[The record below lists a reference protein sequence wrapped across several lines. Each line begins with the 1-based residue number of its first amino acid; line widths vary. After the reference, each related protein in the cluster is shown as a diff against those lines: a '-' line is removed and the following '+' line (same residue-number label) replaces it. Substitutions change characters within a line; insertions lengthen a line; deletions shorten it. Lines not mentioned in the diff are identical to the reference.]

1 MLLVWLCRYATMHG
15 QQNIKFPTVTFVHTK
30 FSNLKFCIKSRRGIC
45 DCLLGLKI
53 FQISARL
60 LFSTYL
66 LMWLTGS
73 HACVVTALMWV
84 TGLWRPIDCSF
95 ERQLRQRCGKRYA
108 GARDM
113 TALSNLA
120 SICVALGLNA
130 VPILNVGWRVWFIL
144 CSLQQRFPNC
154 GPRTTGGPRVLPLWS
169 S

>member
-1 MLLVWLCRYATMHG
+1 MLLVWLYRCTTMHG
-15 QQNIKFPTVTFVHTK
+15 KQNINFPTVTFVHTK

-45 DCLLGLKI
+45 DCSLGLKI
-53 FQISARL
+53 FQISMRL

-73 HACVVTALMWV
+73 HASVATALMRA
-84 TGLWRPIDCSF
+84 TGLWQPIDYSF

-113 TALSNLA
+113 TALSNLT

-130 VPILNVGWRVWFIL
+130 VPIHVGWRVCCQGQVWFIF
-144 CSLQQRFPNC
+144 CSLQD
-154 GPRTTGGPRVLPLWS
+154 RTGSEKNSGSV
-169 S
+169 